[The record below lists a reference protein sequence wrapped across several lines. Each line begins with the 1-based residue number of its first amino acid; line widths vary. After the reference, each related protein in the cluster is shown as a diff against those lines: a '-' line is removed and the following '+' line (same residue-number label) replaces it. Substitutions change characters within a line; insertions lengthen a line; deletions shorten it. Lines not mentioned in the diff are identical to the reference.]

1 MVLRQTVPLV
11 DGDVVVKEKVFHINN
26 GKFVQGRENDKYGW
40 LKWARLATRVL
51 NAHQITIA

>member
-26 GKFVQGRENDKYGW
+26 GKFVQGRKNDKYGW
-40 LKWARLATRVL
+40 LK
-51 NAHQITIA
+51 